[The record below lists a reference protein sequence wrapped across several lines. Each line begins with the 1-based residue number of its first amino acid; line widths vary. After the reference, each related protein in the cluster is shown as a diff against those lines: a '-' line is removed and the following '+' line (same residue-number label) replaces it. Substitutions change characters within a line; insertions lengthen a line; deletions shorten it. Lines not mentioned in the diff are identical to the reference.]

1 MARANSGKKFSGTTF
16 VTSGG
21 GGGTSFNLT
30 VEEQDGNPTVANVN
44 TIRVSNGTLTDEGGG
59 VVSIVTGGGSVTPQT
74 FGEIVDSGGTT
85 QALTITYTGFNT
97 GGVGQITNMTF
108 AAGAGS
114 DPDTLSPDTD
124 GTYQAI
130 VTFSISSQSA
140 NKIVTA
146 ALSKNGV
153 VDTDTEVSR
162 DFDVASSAG
171 AFALTKLLNLSAGDE
186 IGVEIKS
193 DSNTTIDIDNIS
205 FNLTSIGTGGSGGT
219 GTPAAPVNSV
229 QFNNSGA
236 FGGSSQFIYD
246 SATQRVGIGN
256 PAPARKVDI
265 RDTTTQLRLE
275 YDATENTDIYTDAAG
290 ELQIVPSRG
299 VVIQPTALNS
309 NIRHG
314 SYVLDAATTDAV
326 ATVMTIKPGSGAMTL
341 VDNSTWFFDAM
352 VVGKQNTSSNSI
364 TVKLEGAV
372 NRNGAGATIL
382 GGVLNLVVVD
392 SSVGTW
398 NVSATVAGNNLQI
411 TVTGAA
417 ATTIDWAA
425 HVRTTE
431 VED

>member
-1 MARANSGKKFSGTTF
+1 VGGWAGVGTAAPDQAT
-16 VTSGG
+16 TKLLG
-21 GGGTSFNLT
+21 
-30 VEEQDGNPTVANVN
+30 AW
-44 TIRVSNGTLTDEGGG
+44 IY
-59 VVSIVTGGGSVTPQT
+59 
-74 FGEIVDSGGTT
+74 SGGTT
-85 QALTITYTGFNT
+85 QALIVTYTGFNT

-171 AFALTKLLNLSAGDE
+171 AFAITKLLNLSAGDE

-290 ELQIVPSRG
+290 ELQIVPSGG

-314 SYVLDAATTDAV
+314 SYVLDAATTE
-326 ATVMTIKPGSGAMTL
+326 IG
-341 VDNSTWFFDAM
+341 
-352 VVGKQNTSSNSI
+352 
-364 TVKLEGAV
+364 
-372 NRNGAGATIL
+372 R
-382 GGVLNLVVVD
+382 
-392 SSVGTW
+392 
-398 NVSATVAGNNLQI
+398 
-411 TVTGAA
+411 
-417 ATTIDWAA
+417 A
-425 HVRTTE
+425 HV
-431 VED
+431 

>member
-21 GGGTSFNLT
+21 GGGTTFNLT
-30 VEEQDGNPTVANVN
+30 VEEQDGNPTVSNVN

-59 VVSIVTGGGSVTPQT
+59 VVSIITGGGSVTPQT

-85 QALTITYTGFNT
+85 QALTAVYTGWNT
-97 GGVGQITNMTF
+97 GAVGQITNMTF
-108 AAGAGS
+108 AAGAGT

-130 VTFSISSQSA
+130 VTFSISSQGA
-140 NKIVTA
+140 NRVVTA
-146 ALSKNGV
+146 ALSKNGTI
-153 VDTDTEVSR
+153 DTLTEVER
-162 DFDVASSAG
+162 KFTSAG
-171 AFALTKLLNLSAGDE
+171 SSGSFAITKLLNLSAGDD
-186 IGVEIKS
+186 IGVEIKA
-193 DSNTTIDIDNIS
+193 DGADTIDIDNIS

-229 QFNNSGA
+229 QFNNAGA

-246 SATQRVGIGN
+246 TATQRVGIGN
-256 PAPARKVDI
+256 SSPARKLDV
-265 RDTTTQLRLE
+265 RETTTQLRLE
-275 YDATENTDIYTDAAG
+275 YDATEHTDIYTDAAG
-290 ELQIVPSRG
+290 ELQIVPSGG

-309 NIRHG
+309 NIRHA
-314 SYVLDAATTDAV
+314 SYVLDAATTDATI
-326 ATVMTIKPGSGAMTL
+326 TVMTIKPGSGAMTL

-352 VVGKQNTSSNSI
+352 IVGKQNASANSI

-382 GGVLNLVVVD
+382 GGVLSLVVFD
-392 SSVGTW
+392 SSIGTW

-411 TVTGAA
+411 SVTGAA
-417 ATTIDWAA
+417 ATTIDWVA

>member
-59 VVSIVTGGGSVTPQT
+59 VVSIITGGGSVTPQT
-74 FGEIVDSGGTT
+74 FGEIVDSIST
-85 QALTITYTGFNT
+85 QALTAVYTGWNT
-97 GGVGQITNMTF
+97 GAVGQITNMTF
-108 AAGAGS
+108 AAGAGT

-130 VTFSISSQSA
+130 VTFSISSQGA
-140 NKIVTA
+140 NRVVTA
-146 ALSKNGV
+146 ALSKNGTI
-153 VDTDTEVSR
+153 DTLTEVER
-162 DFDVASSAG
+162 KFIAAG
-171 AFALTKLLNLSAGDE
+171 ASGSFSITKLLNLSAGDD
-186 IGVEIKS
+186 IGVEIKA
-193 DSNTTIDIDNIS
+193 DGADTIDIDNIS

-229 QFNNSGA
+229 QFNNAGA

-256 PAPARKVDI
+256 SAPARKLDV
-265 RDTTTQLRLE
+265 RETTTQLRLE
-275 YDATENTDIYTDAAG
+275 YDATEHTDIYTDAAG
-290 ELQIVPSRG
+290 ELQIVPSGG

-309 NIRHG
+309 NIRHA
-314 SYVLDAATTDAV
+314 SYVLDAATTDATI
-326 ATVMTIKPGSGAMTL
+326 TVMTIKPGSGAMTL
-341 VDNSTWFFDAM
+341 VDNSTWFFDGM
-352 VVGKQNTSSNSI
+352 VVGKQNASANSI

-382 GGVLNLVVVD
+382 GGVLSLVVFD
-392 SSVGTW
+392 SSIGTW

-411 TVTGAA
+411 SVTGAA
-417 ATTIDWAA
+417 ATTIDWVA